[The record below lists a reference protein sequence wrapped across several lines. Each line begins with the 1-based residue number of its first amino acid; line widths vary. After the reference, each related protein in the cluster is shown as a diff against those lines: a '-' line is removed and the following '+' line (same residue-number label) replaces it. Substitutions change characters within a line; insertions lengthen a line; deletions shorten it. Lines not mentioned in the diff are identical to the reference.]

1 MDIRVKDI
9 IKDNSIWLPSQDYD
23 EKKKLSILMPTFGRG
38 KNGFFKR
45 AVTSYIEQTFKDTE
59 LIIIDDANTD
69 GTSEQIDE
77 FMKQDRRISC
87 IRHKQNMGLPAIST
101 YEALKKARGEYI
113 GFLFDDCV
121 LYPSAYERTLKKME
135 EEGAQ
140 ASYGRVLVCM
150 DKEDM
155 TKNEMFYYKEEYLDN
170 LEISNSIGNI
180 SIIFKKDILE
190 TIGYLDPHVCLSR
203 VNDWDFITRIKRKFY
218 LIETGVVFAKEYGV
232 TQKNSLGNAYLI
244 NFLVVDEYLK
254 ITNREK
260 RLLLNNY
267 EEINIFSEE
276 ENSSYNFSYEMKKS
290 LDFFKNK
297 YWLATFKN
305 IKEKTNLFDD
315 NVAILCTGSITS
327 SISLIFNRNCSDSGQ
342 SMFSYINT
350 DRNIAKSR
358 AVILVRETNMNS
370 YLLKKLE
377 YAGIPIY
384 FLWDDDFLL
393 LTKEKI
399 LNLNITETDFKK
411 VAKQLNGLIF
421 TSKKFYQTYEE
432 KGYNPNNYLVNP
444 VYLDSLEKEISLIQD
459 NKLNIA
465 FTGGLWRIK
474 KFMNILVDILNNI
487 GKEKKVTLYLLK
499 DKELAN
505 VFHEKRINFTVKWY
519 DITLSYD
526 QLINKL
532 NNKNIHI
539 LIHPAQETSNNVN
552 KTKNALVTASLLGA
566 ALITTDGAP
575 YNMKDSDDDP
585 MPYLLAINEEKYWV
599 DAIKKLLDNNV
610 RTEMIKKARDYCKK
624 RYSARCLD
632 ELIED
637 VLRDTPKV
645 DINLYSERLEK
656 LAFFTGKIISN
667 GYFNQVMIDG
677 FGEDIIATKKI
688 DKELKTFFFADKNNF
703 STISIIFGT
712 HQRSSQGNCKIKVF
726 DENNVKIHDEIALLD
741 EIVDNKFYNIGLEHV
756 ENAIGKKFYISFEFS
771 YINENKISVYERN
784 YKYSNNRIIR
794 NLIRPFRKS
803 EIYVSLS

>member
-9 IKDNSIWLPSQDYD
+9 IKDNSIWLPSQDYN

-180 SIIFKKDILE
+180 SIIFKKDIIE

-244 NFLVVDEYLK
+244 NFLVIDEYLK

-260 RLLLNNY
+260 RLLLSNY

-297 YWLATFKN
+297 YWLAAFKD

-315 NVAILCTGSITS
+315 NVTILCTGFITS
-327 SISLIFNRNCSDSGQ
+327 SISLVFNRNCSDSGQ
-342 SMFSYINT
+342 SMFSYIDT

-370 YLLKKLE
+370 SLLKKLE
-377 YAGIPIY
+377 YAKIRTY

-444 VYLDSLEKEISLIQD
+444 IYLDSLEKEISLIQD

-474 KFMNILVDILNNI
+474 KFINILVDILNSI

-499 DKELAN
+499 DKELVN
-505 VFHEKRINFTVKWY
+505 IFDDKRINFTVKWY

-632 ELIED
+632 KLIED

-688 DKELKTFFFADKNNF
+688 DKELKTFFVANKNNF

-712 HQRSSQGNCKIKVF
+712 HQRSPQGNCKIKVF